1 MRGHGSRFGE
11 ESQVASRQGPAEAYV
26 RWLYSVASAQPDL
39 ALLVRVAG
47 AVGVLEDRPADLESA
62 VHDELALVLAAAPGK
77 RQEAALAI
85 ARLRPDSPVLR
96 AALRYPATRPAACAA
111 LACHL
116 DDARVL
122 GSYLELLSAAD
133 HGALMDALGGLSP
146 LPERRP
152 SPRARGSASR
162 RRFPAALTVRMLE
175 LLDHA
180 DQPVVAAALQALED
194 WELSD
199 DLLSRVTGLLA
210 EGGAAVTT
218 IAGQV
223 LEDRRLPADL
233 LAHFLD
239 LLRHPDPA
247 ISASARLVLQDRELP
262 QELLARAVSLLD
274 QAGSAADY
282 AASLLARQSLPRAV
296 LARVIVL
303 MEHPDSGVKRRALR
317 ILENNELPEGM
328 LARIVRR
335 LERSDPLTALSTL
348 TALSSQDPGCLLEM
362 LPRVISRI
370 SLGEPTVVAG
380 VLGLVDGRYLP
391 DAFLLHLTD
400 LLGHQNPVIADH
412 AGMILAGPATPDHLV
427 PHVADR
433 LDHADPSVVS
443 RTLLTLQRR
452 HLPAELLARVADLLQ
467 RADPSLT
474 GQVLLLLEAQHLP
487 DTVMASL
494 IACLERKEP
503 AMLSGA
509 RPVFRNRNLAE
520 PLLQRIR
527 LLLHDRDPAVAAIA
541 LQLLEDRQLPDDVLG
556 DVVEF
561 LSHPDPALMWAG
573 LSALD
578 GQPLPEALVV
588 RGLILALE
596 SDEGPELV
604 RRLLR
609 QRPIPPGAVDA
620 LSSWLEEAADSRW
633 QVAAELHWPDAA
645 AAEFAVHV
653 RAMAA
658 AQAITETGAF
668 DGLVMETAGRWLAAE
683 RSQAWAAAARALAA
697 GHDDRGEQCTTGCG

>member
-1 MRGHGSRFGE
+1 M
-11 ESQVASRQGPAEAYV
+11 ALRQRPAEGYV
-26 RWLYSVASAQPDL
+26 RWLYSVASAQPNL
-39 ALLVRVAG
+39 ALLVGVAG
-47 AVGVLEDRPADLESA
+47 AIGVLEDRPGDLENA
-62 VHDELALVLAAAPGK
+62 IHDELALVLAAVEGK
-77 RQEAALAI
+77 RLEAALAI
-85 ARLRPDSPVLR
+85 ARLRPDSPVLQ
-96 AALRYPATRPAACAA
+96 AALRYPATRLAACAA

-122 GSYLELLSAAD
+122 GTYLELLSAGD
-133 HGALMDALGGLSP
+133 HGALMDALGGLGP
-146 LPERRP
+146 LPNRRP
-152 SPRARGSASR
+152 QPRARGAASR

-210 EGGAAVTT
+210 EGGGAVTT
-218 IAGQV
+218 IAGRV

-233 LAHFLD
+233 LAHLLD

-262 QELLARAVSLLD
+262 EDLLTRAVTLLD
-274 QAGSAADY
+274 DATGPAADY
-282 AASLLARQSLPRAV
+282 AAALLAGQILPRAV

-303 MEHPDSGVKRRALR
+303 MEHPDSEVKLRALR
-317 ILENNELPEGM
+317 ILENKELPEGM
-328 LARIVRR
+328 LTRIVRR

-348 TALSSQDPGCLLEM
+348 TALSGQDPGCLLEM
-362 LPRVISRI
+362 LPRVLSRI
-370 SLGEPTVVAG
+370 CRDEPTLVAG

-400 LLGHQNPVIADH
+400 LLGHQNPMIADH
-412 AGMILAGPATPDHLV
+412 ACMILAGPATPDHLV

-433 LDHADPSVVS
+433 LDHDDPSVVT

-452 HLPAELLARVADLLQ
+452 HLPAQLLARVAGLLQ

-487 DTVMASL
+487 DKVMASL
-494 IACLERKEP
+494 IASLERKEP
-503 AMLSGA
+503 AVLSAA

-527 LLLHDRDPAVAAIA
+527 VLLHDKDPAVAAIA

-561 LSHPDPALMWAG
+561 LGHPDPALMWAG

-596 SDEGPELV
+596 SDESPEIV
-604 RRLLR
+604 KCLLR
-609 QRPIPPGAVDA
+609 QRRIPPGAADA
-620 LSSWLEEAADSRW
+620 LSSWLEEAPGSRW
-633 QVAAELHWPDAA
+633 QVATEVQWPGAA

-658 AQAITETGAF
+658 AKAIQETGAL
-668 DGLVMETAGRWLAAE
+668 DGLVMQTAGRWLAAE
-683 RSQAWAAAARALAA
+683 RSQTWASAARALATR
-697 GHDDRGEQCTTGCG
+697 HDDRGERCTTGRG